1 MDTLKIVNPFLKS
14 NKFILI
20 FYTITIL
27 LSYPLES
34 IVIPKIF
41 SKFFQQ
47 INLDINNNV
56 ILEFIKYFI
65 IFMGISSLSQ
75 LISSKLESIIIP
87 EFNKY
92 VSNILFQKIIY
103 FYENNYADLELG
115 KILTRINSLPSIIR
129 ELTTDLFTWI
139 IPKVISLI
147 IINSYFFY
155 YNFNLGIISLI
166 FLAII
171 VYYNLSNYSRC
182 IDISN
187 KRYMVYEDK
196 SEAVQDKLSNLY
208 SIYSSDKIKDEI
220 NSYDKITE
228 KFKKLQNSSISC
240 SNTIK
245 NNNNTLTLIF
255 FISILAYI
263 AYLYNIKNITKED
276 LIALYLTLNFYVPSL
291 NTVITYLPDYTNHMG
306 IITSV
311 NDYIKQIN
319 IDRIIKPDI
328 NLTKGSIV
336 IKNLSFGYSDD
347 KKIFNNFNLKIKQ
360 NEKVAIVGK
369 SGNGKSTLIKLIM
382 GYYKVPNNTIF
393 IDDQDIN
400 SYSLSSIRMKI
411 SYINQ
416 NTKLFNMTIYE
427 NIKYGNDMTTEYI
440 STLILKYNLQNI
452 FKNLPKGFD
461 TNVGVNGD
469 SLSGGQKQII
479 QLLRCY
485 SKNNK
490 IIILD
495 EPTSALDNETRLIV
509 LQIIKDISINS
520 TLIIITHDE
529 NNLDLVNKI
538 ITLKDGKIIN

>member
-1 MDTLKIVNPFLKS
+1 M
-14 NKFILI
+14 
-20 FYTITIL
+20 
-27 LSYPLES
+27 
-34 IVIPKIF
+34 
-41 SKFFQQ
+41 
-47 INLDINNNV
+47 
-56 ILEFIKYFI
+56 
-65 IFMGISSLSQ
+65 
-75 LISSKLESIIIP
+75 
-87 EFNKY
+87 
-92 VSNILFQKIIY
+92 
-103 FYENNYADLELG
+103 
-115 KILTRINSLPSIIR
+115 
-129 ELTTDLFTWI
+129 
-139 IPKVISLI
+139 
-147 IINSYFFY
+147 
-155 YNFNLGIISLI
+155 
-166 FLAII
+166 
-171 VYYNLSNYSRC
+171 
-182 IDISN
+182 
-187 KRYMVYEDK
+187 
-196 SEAVQDKLSNLY
+196 
-208 SIYSSDKIKDEI
+208 
-220 NSYDKITE
+220 
-228 KFKKLQNSSISC
+228 SC

-255 FISILAYI
+255 FISMLAYI
-263 AYLYNIKNITKED
+263 AYLYNVKNITKED

-328 NLTKGSIV
+328 NLTKGSII

-490 IIILD
+490 ILILD

-509 LQIIKDISINS
+509 MQIIKDISINS

>member
-47 INLDINNNV
+47 INLNINNNV
-56 ILEFIKYFI
+56 IFEFIKYFI

-75 LISSKLESIIIP
+75 VISSKLETIIIP

-115 KILTRINSLPSIIR
+115 KILARINSLPSIIR

-155 YNFNLGIISLI
+155 YNFNLGIISLV

-171 VYYNLSNYSRC
+171 VYYNLSNYSKC

-196 SEAVQDKLSNLY
+196 SEAIQDKLSNLY

-220 NSYDKITE
+220 NNYDEITE
-228 KFKKLQNSSISC
+228 KFKKLQNSSMSC
-240 SNTIK
+240 SNNIK

-255 FISILAYI
+255 FISMLAYI
-263 AYLYNIKNITKED
+263 AYLYNIKDITKED

-328 NLTKGSIV
+328 NLTKGSII

-347 KKIFNNFNLKIKQ
+347 KKIFNNFNLEIKQ

-495 EPTSALDNETRLIV
+495 EPTSALDNETRLVV

-538 ITLKDGKIIN
+538 INLKDGKIIN

>member
-1 MDTLKIVNPFLKS
+1 MDTLKIVKPFLKS

-47 INLDINNNV
+47 INLNINNNV
-56 ILEFIKYFI
+56 IFEFIKYFI

-75 LISSKLESIIIP
+75 LISSKLETIIIP

-92 VSNILFQKIIY
+92 VSNMLFQKIIY

-155 YNFNLGIISLI
+155 YNFNLGLISLI

-171 VYYNLSNYSRC
+171 IYYNLNNYSRC

-187 KRYMVYEDK
+187 KRYIVYEDK

-208 SIYSSDKIKDEI
+208 SIYSSDKINDEI

-228 KFKKLQNSSISC
+228 KFKKLQNSSMSC
-240 SNTIK
+240 SNNIK

-255 FISILAYI
+255 FISMLAYI
-263 AYLYNIKNITKED
+263 AYLYNINNITKEV

-328 NLTKGSIV
+328 NLTKGSII

-347 KKIFNNFNLKIKQ
+347 KKIFNNFNLEIKQ

-469 SLSGGQKQII
+469 SISGGQKQII

-495 EPTSALDNETRLIV
+495 EPTSALDNETRLVV

-538 ITLKDGKIIN
+538 ISLKDGKIIN